1 MSGMGWP
8 LDLWLV
14 FTVLFVGMFA
24 GINIYLKSREQR
36 FYREHPNDE
45 LY

>member
-1 MSGMGWP
+1 MTGLGWP

-24 GINIYLKSREQR
+24 LINRYLDARERR
-36 FYREHPNDE
+36 FYEEHPNDE